1 MFYQERREGVY
12 LISNILVS
20 VVYLGFVLQQY
31 QALGLTSDNDI
42 RFWGASILI
51 FIPVQIVTRILI
63 HIIFSIMNTVVT
75 KEEEPTIMDEFDKR
89 IELKSA
95 LNFYHTFMFGFVMA
109 MVAVALNQPTSVMF
123 FILMITIVIAGF
135 VGDISQ
141 LYYYRKGV

>member
-12 LISNILVS
+12 LISNIFVS

-31 QALGLTSDNDI
+31 QALGLSSENDL
-42 RFWGASILI
+42 RFWGTSILI

-75 KEEEPTIMDEFDKR
+75 KEEEPTIIDEFDKL

-95 LNFYHTFMFGFVMA
+95 RNFYHTFMFGFVLA
-109 MVAVALNQPTSVMF
+109 MGALALNQSSSVMAL
-123 FILMITIVIAGF
+123 ILMITIIIAGF